1 MLLTL
6 MFLRKFSHVDTKYLM
21 ENLSRTYNIII
32 PEDFSRENLV
42 RLAAE
47 ADVFL
52 GNAIFKELIEAAAN
66 LKVIQTQGA
75 GVDNMDLKLLSG
87 KNIILCN
94 SHVNTW
100 YVAEHAVG
108 MLFSLIKKIHIHDRF
123 VREGKWFV
131 LQDEEKDYPYLSD
144 SIKGNT
150 VGFIG
155 FGHIARHVARFL
167 SGFGVTYLAYRR
179 KGTTSSIEDN
189 EPFRV
194 SFSDLQMVLSRSDV
208 IFVAVPLTENTR
220 DMISA
225 DEFNLMKRTA
235 YLINVARGPVVNQ
248 KSLYEALEERQIA
261 GAAIDVWYDDVY
273 KQGDKKY
280 PSQRYPFHNLEN
292 ILISPYRAG
301 YIRNGSP
308 HLTGAVENLILY
320 AAEGRVTNVV
330 DIEAGY

>member
-1 MLLTL
+1 MTLNL
-6 MFLRKFSHVDTKYLM
+6 MFLRRFSSTDTKYLKD
-21 ENLSRTYNIII
+21 NLSETYNVII

-42 RLAAE
+42 RLAAG

-52 GNAIFKELIEAAAN
+52 GNAIFKELIDAAVN
-66 LKVIQTQGA
+66 LKVIQAQGA

-87 KNIILCN
+87 NNIILCN
-94 SHVNTW
+94 SHVNAW

-123 VREGKWFV
+123 VREGRWFV
-131 LQDEEKDYPYLSD
+131 LQNEEEDYPYLSD

-150 VGFIG
+150 VGLIG
-155 FGHIARHVARFL
+155 FGHIARHIVRFL
-167 SGFGVTYLAYRR
+167 TGFEVTCIAHKRKKGVLLPNDNNQSGIKFY
-179 KGTTSSIEDN
+179 
-189 EPFRV
+189 
-194 SFSDLQMVLSRSDV
+194 DLQTMLSKSDIV
-208 IFVAVPLTENTR
+208 FVALPLTEQTR
-220 DMISA
+220 DIVSEQ
-225 DEFNLMKRTA
+225 EFNIMKKTA
-235 YLINVARGPVVNQ
+235 YLVNVSRGPVVNQ

-280 PSQRYPFHNLEN
+280 PSQKYPFHNLEN
-292 ILISPYRAG
+292 ILLSPYRAG